1 MAIVK
6 AMTQE
11 EIYPDFIV
19 VDGSEG
25 GTGAAPV
32 EFVNSVGMP
41 LREALHFV
49 NMTLIGAGIRDR
61 VRLGAS
67 GQIISGAD
75 IATAL
80 ALGAD
85 WCNAARG
92 FMSSEERGVGHE
104 GVSM

>member
-1 MAIVK
+1 
-6 AMTQE
+6 
-11 EIYPDFIV
+11 
-19 VDGSEG
+19 
-25 GTGAAPV
+25 
-32 EFVNSVGMP
+32 MP

-67 GQIISGAD
+67 GKIISGAD

-85 WCNAARG
+85 WCTAARG
-92 FMSSEERGVGHE
+92 FMFAIGCIQARSGHPTRCTTGAATQE
-104 GVSM
+104 PLLPRARAVTHQAGRPPNSH